1 MANHVTCDVQ
11 DAASPSF
18 YRGASPSYRDSHP
31 LQHSPPASV
40 LLTSSQS
47 ESPSRASGEEDSSQ
61 KSPNSQNG
69 FSAAVRKERLRA
81 FAQGMQGM
89 QGSVDSSASPLRHK
103 LSKVSALV
111 YAV

>member
-31 LQHSPPASV
+31 LQHSLTPAAAASR
-40 LLTSSQS
+40 SES

-81 FAQGMQGM
+81 FAQGMQG
-89 QGSVDSSASPLRHK
+89 SVDSSASPLRHK